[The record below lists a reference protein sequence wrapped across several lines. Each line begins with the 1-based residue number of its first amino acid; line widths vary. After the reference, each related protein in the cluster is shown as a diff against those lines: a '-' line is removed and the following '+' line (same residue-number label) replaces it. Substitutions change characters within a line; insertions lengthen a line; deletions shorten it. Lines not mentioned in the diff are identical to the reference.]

1 MQIHPAAF
9 QLKDNP
15 RSLPFADFSA
25 KGANQ
30 CLDVREHYASTGG
43 RREDGFERAAVL
55 CLHCL
60 NDSIECYHMA
70 ISGFLIGFLNI
81 NSVTEEAGENR
92 IRGKWQLIIRIDG

>member
-70 ISGFLIGFLNI
+70 IFGFLNSD
-81 NSVTEEAGENR
+81 SVIEEAGESQ
-92 IRGKWQLIIRIDG
+92 IGGKWQQIIRIDG